1 MFRSGFQ
8 TLQRLFPI
16 LVGAA
21 LFGAGLYALYHL
33 LRPVDFDE
41 VAAHFRSI
49 PAGVLVQAVLATIVG
64 YASLVFYDWYA
75 LRYIGKTLTPG
86 VIALGGFLGYAFGN
100 TIGVSIVSGG
110 AVRYR
115 IYSAVGL
122 NAFEVAAV
130 SGYIAIALGVGLSMI
145 GVAALM
151 IRPEALADYLPF
163 SAATVQL
170 WCGAGLAIAVLLIA
184 GLSISQRK
192 IRIRGYDLRMPPI
205 GDLAGQVV
213 VTVVDVAAAA
223 YVLWVLLPAG
233 KPDFAMFV
241 AEFAAATMVGVISH
255 VPGGVGVFESI
266 MITTLSPEVPVSDA
280 AAALLLFRLIY
291 YILPFMLGFLVV
303 ALNEVRTVSGIGGRL
318 WGRLS
323 GPLQSAVTTLHGLAP
338 GLVAVVAFGFGT
350 YLLLVTMIPA
360 VRSEAMEESDLI
372 GSLLLEG
379 GTLASAVAGGVLLI
393 LSQGLARRR
402 SSAFWLSILA
412 LAGASVAALL
422 NGFDLENA
430 LILAAA
436 ALGLVPFRTAFDR
449 PGRLTQG
456 LFEARWFAMVG
467 AVALATAAFFFFVHK
482 AVPYSNNLWT
492 DFSATSATPRVLRAA
507 LAATALLFFFA
518 LHVAMRPSRR
528 HAPAAADAGDF
539 ARAAAIV
546 RASATPQGWL
556 SQTGDKRLLFSDMG
570 GAFLMYGV
578 QGRSW
583 IALGDPVGDASEFQG
598 LCWTFSEL
606 AIRANC
612 RPVFYEVSADNLSL
626 WPELGFTLN
635 KVGEEAVV
643 RLPDF
648 SLSGS
653 KFKTMR
659 SALNKRAREGYELEI
674 LSPPHAPDLL
684 DRLAEI
690 SDAWLGG
697 KTGREKGFSVGKFDR
712 AYLDH
717 FDLGV
722 VRKDGRIIA
731 FSNIMATSCGRYAAI
746 DLMRYVPEEASGIME
761 FMFLRLID
769 HYKTAGAEEF
779 SLGTA
784 PLSGL
789 SERSMARSWNRYGS
803 LIYRHGGAFYNFE
816 GLRAFKQKFQPEWRP
831 RYLALPPNVSPLRA
845 MGDAALLIAGTPRGL
860 VGK

>member
-323 GPLQSAVTTLHGLAP
+323 C
-338 GLVAVVAFGFGT
+338 
-350 YLLLVTMIPA
+350 
-360 VRSEAMEESDLI
+360 
-372 GSLLLEG
+372 
-379 GTLASAVAGGVLLI
+379 
-393 LSQGLARRR
+393 
-402 SSAFWLSILA
+402 
-412 LAGASVAALL
+412 
-422 NGFDLENA
+422 
-430 LILAAA
+430 
-436 ALGLVPFRTAFDR
+436 
-449 PGRLTQG
+449 
-456 LFEARWFAMVG
+456 EARPK
-467 AVALATAAFFFFVHK
+467 AL
-482 AVPYSNNLWT
+482 
-492 DFSATSATPRVLRAA
+492 
-507 LAATALLFFFA
+507 
-518 LHVAMRPSRR
+518 
-528 HAPAAADAGDF
+528 
-539 ARAAAIV
+539 
-546 RASATPQGWL
+546 
-556 SQTGDKRLLFSDMG
+556 
-570 GAFLMYGV
+570 
-578 QGRSW
+578 
-583 IALGDPVGDASEFQG
+583 
-598 LCWTFSEL
+598 
-606 AIRANC
+606 
-612 RPVFYEVSADNLSL
+612 
-626 WPELGFTLN
+626 
-635 KVGEEAVV
+635 
-643 RLPDF
+643 
-648 SLSGS
+648 
-653 KFKTMR
+653 
-659 SALNKRAREGYELEI
+659 
-674 LSPPHAPDLL
+674 
-684 DRLAEI
+684 
-690 SDAWLGG
+690 
-697 KTGREKGFSVGKFDR
+697 
-712 AYLDH
+712 
-717 FDLGV
+717 
-722 VRKDGRIIA
+722 
-731 FSNIMATSCGRYAAI
+731 
-746 DLMRYVPEEASGIME
+746 
-761 FMFLRLID
+761 
-769 HYKTAGAEEF
+769 
-779 SLGTA
+779 
-784 PLSGL
+784 
-789 SERSMARSWNRYGS
+789 
-803 LIYRHGGAFYNFE
+803 
-816 GLRAFKQKFQPEWRP
+816 
-831 RYLALPPNVSPLRA
+831 
-845 MGDAALLIAGTPRGL
+845 
-860 VGK
+860 

>member
-1 MFRSGFQ
+1 MFGSGFQ
-8 TLQRLFPI
+8 TLRRLFPL

-33 LRPVDFDE
+33 LKPVNFE
-41 VAAHFRSI
+41 EIAAHFRSI
-49 PAGVLVQAVLATIVG
+49 PVGVLIQAVLATVVG
-64 YASLVFYDWYA
+64 YAALVFYDWYA

-122 NAFEVAAV
+122 NAFEVAAI
-130 SGYIAIALGVGLSMI
+130 SGYIAIALGVGLSLI

-170 WCGAGLAIAVLLIA
+170 WCAVGLTVSVLLIA

-205 GDLAGQVV
+205 GDMAGQVV

-223 YVLWVLLPAG
+223 YVLWILLPAG

-255 VPGGVGVFESI
+255 VPGGVGVFETI
-266 MITTLSPEVPVSDA
+266 MITTLSPQVPVSDA

-291 YILPFMLGFLVV
+291 YILPFMLGFLIVT
-303 ALNEVRTVSGIGGRL
+303 LNEMRTVSGFGSHL
-318 WGRLS
+318 WGRLPS
-323 GPLQSAVTTLHGLAP
+323 PLQSAVTTLHGLAP

-360 VRSEAMEESDLI
+360 VRSEAIEESGLI
-372 GSLLLEG
+372 KSLLLEG
-379 GTLASAVAGGVLLI
+379 GTLASAIAGCVLLI
-393 LSQGLARRR
+393 LSHGISRRT
-402 SSAFWLSILA
+402 SSAFWLTIVA
-412 LAGASVAALL
+412 LAGASVAALF
-422 NGFDLENA
+422 NGFDLKNA
-430 LILAAA
+430 LLMGAVVLA
-436 ALGLVPFRTAFDR
+436 LLPFRTAFDR
-449 PGRLTQG
+449 PGRLTQD
-456 LFEARWFAMVG
+456 LFEARWFALVA
-467 AVALATAAFFFFVHK
+467 AVALATASFFFFVHK
-482 AVPYSNNLWT
+482 AVPYSNTLLT
-492 DFSATSATPRVLRAA
+492 DFSAGSATPRVLRAA
-507 LAATALLFFFA
+507 LAATALLFFFS
-518 LHVAMRPSRR
+518 LHIAMRPTRR
-528 HAPAAADAGDF
+528 LAPAAADADTF

-546 RASATPQGWL
+546 QASANPQGWL
-556 SQTGDKRLLFSDMG
+556 SQTGDKRLFFSEKG
-570 GAFLMYGV
+570 GAFVMYGV

-583 IALGDPVGDASEFQG
+583 IALGDPVGDPAEFHA
-598 LCWTFSEL
+598 LCWGFSEM

-612 RPVFYEVSADNLSL
+612 RPIFYEVSADNLAL
-626 WPELGFTLN
+626 WPELGFALN
-635 KVGEEAVV
+635 KVGEEAIV

-674 LSPPHAPDLL
+674 LKPPHSAELMQ
-684 DRLAEI
+684 RLSEI
-690 SDAWLGG
+690 SDAWLGE
-697 KTGREKGFSVGKFDR
+697 KTGREKGFSVGKFDPG
-712 AYLDH
+712 YLDH

-722 VRKDGRIIA
+722 VRKDSRIIA
-731 FSNIMATSCGRYAAI
+731 FSNIMATSCGRYTAV
-746 DLMRYVPEEASGIME
+746 DLMRYPPEEASGIME
-761 FMFLRLID
+761 FMFLKLIE
-769 HYKTAGAEEF
+769 HYKAAGAEEF

-789 SERSMARSWNRYGS
+789 SERSMARSWNRYGR